1 MGEMMIDKNEIYVQ
15 LGLLEESLAY
25 TLGQISTVRDALDE
39 SAPHHPPHRDRGGR
53 TDRPGDGG
61 VGASGGTGHEEKA
74 CYRQGCAQLRAEP
87 LTAGYPAGIP
97 SHRAAGHCQPRGG
110 G

>member
-39 SAPHHPPHRDRGGR
+39 SLKENATIRMENEKLRERLAHIEKK
-53 TDRPGDGG
+53 
-61 VGASGGTGHEEKA
+61 EEKVN
-74 CYRQGCAQLRAEP
+74 G
-87 LTAGYPAGIP
+87 
-97 SHRAAGHCQPRGG
+97 
-110 G
+110 